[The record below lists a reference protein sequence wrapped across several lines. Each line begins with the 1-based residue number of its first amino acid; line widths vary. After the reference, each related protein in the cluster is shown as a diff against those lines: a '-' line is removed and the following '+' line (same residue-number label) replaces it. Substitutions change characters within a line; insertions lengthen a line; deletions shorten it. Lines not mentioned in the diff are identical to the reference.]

1 MVKWIEQSVLKEFS
15 IFQSDFQIIN
25 FFYQQIR
32 IYVNLSTCYLYFF
45 THTGVP
51 ARFPYQMTF
60 MSFNSNTTGFARF
73 SIITFL
79 CNVLKIKVKVK
90 KFSLDSVHEATYNI
104 SSAELLKPQFQRFSN
119 KLLEM
124 VSASVRFSSTNPQK
138 STVA

>member
-1 MVKWIEQSVLKEFS
+1 M
-15 IFQSDFQIIN
+15 IF
-25 FFYQQIR
+25 
-32 IYVNLSTCYLYFF
+32 V
-45 THTGVP
+45 
-51 ARFPYQMTF
+51 
-60 MSFNSNTTGFARF
+60 SFNSNTTGSRF

-90 KFSLDSVHEATYNI
+90 QFYLDSVHEATYNI

-138 STVA
+138 STVAW